1 MNGNELFGNEL
12 PGNKLPGNESSGNE
26 LSGDELLRLEIKKT
40 YPEFQMEVAL
50 KVNRGEIF
58 SLVGPS
64 GCGKTTLLR
73 LIAGLEEPD
82 HGTII
87 LDGREITSLPPAQ
100 RRVGL
105 VFQDYALFPHLTVAG
120 NIEYG
125 LKVQRLPAP
134 ARRQRLTGLLALFG
148 LEGLAHRQI
157 QHLSGGEKQR
167 VALARALAPEP
178 LLLLLDEPFSA
189 LDYSLRQRLRQELK
203 RLQLKL
209 GFTAI
214 FVTHQQEEALSFGGR
229 LGVMENGR
237 LVQAG
242 TAEEV
247 YENPATPFVASF
259 LGEANLLPCSVEEK
273 EGRAQVRLEGLEG
286 AESLEKDLKDPG
298 DQDNDCFTLPLPAEF
313 PPGKYLLMLRPEDLA
328 PGQALAGRV
337 TGKIETLEYLGS
349 GYRLEVRCGAVVIR
363 AFLAKKH
370 RDLREGDRI
379 SLGFDPRQVRLFP
392 ASTPNS
398 GEPSLPVD
406 NPPGI

>member
-1 MNGNELFGNEL
+1 
-12 PGNKLPGNESSGNE
+12 
-26 LSGDELLRLEIKKT
+26 
-40 YPEFQMEVAL
+40 
-50 KVNRGEIF
+50 
-58 SLVGPS
+58 
-64 GCGKTTLLR
+64 
-73 LIAGLEEPD
+73 
-82 HGTII
+82 
-87 LDGREITSLPPAQ
+87 
-100 RRVGL
+100 
-105 VFQDYALFPHLTVAG
+105 
-120 NIEYG
+120 
-125 LKVQRLPAP
+125 LPAP
-134 ARRQRLTGLLALFG
+134 ARRQRLDELLALFG

-203 RLQLKL
+203 KLQEKL

-247 YENPATPFVASF
+247 YENPATPFVAGF
-259 LGEANLLPCSVEEK
+259 LGEANLLPCSVERE
-273 EGRAQVRLEGLEG
+273 EGRAQIRLEGLE
-286 AESLEKDLKDPG
+286 SLENLKGLEDLKDLE
-298 DQDNDCFTLPLPAEF
+298 DQESNDCFTLPLPEEF

-328 PGQALAGRV
+328 PDPALAGRV

-349 GYRLEVRCGAVVIR
+349 GYRLEVRCGAVAIR
-363 AFLAKKH
+363 ALLAKQY
-370 RDLREGDRI
+370 RNLREGDRI
-379 SLGFDPRQVRLFP
+379 TLGFDPRQVRLFP
-392 ASTPNS
+392 VSARN
-398 GEPSLPVD
+398 GGGLSLPVD

>member
-1 MNGNELFGNEL
+1 MNENEL
-12 PGNKLPGNESSGNE
+12 SGNE
-26 LSGDELLRLEIKKT
+26 LSGSEQLCLEIKKA
-40 YPEFQMEVAL
+40 YPEFRMEVAL
-50 KVNRGEIF
+50 QVNRGEIF

-73 LIAGLEEPD
+73 LIAGLEQPD
-82 HGTII
+82 HGVII
-87 LDGREITSLPPAQ
+87 LDGREITNLPPAQ

-125 LKVQRLPAP
+125 LKVQHLPAP
-134 ARRQRLTGLLALFG
+134 ARRQRLAELLALFS

-167 VALARALAPEP
+167 VALARALAPKP

-203 RLQLKL
+203 KLQAKL

-237 LVQAG
+237 LVQTG

-247 YENPATPFVASF
+247 YENPATPFVAGF
-259 LGEANLLPCSVEEK
+259 LGEANLLPCSVEEG
-273 EGRAQVRLEGLEG
+273 EGRARVRLEDDG
-286 AESLEKDLKDPG
+286 
-298 DQDNDCFTLPLPAEF
+298 CFELPLQEDL
-313 PPGKYLLMLRPEDLA
+313 PPGTYLLMVRPEDLS
-328 PGQALAGRV
+328 PGPVLAWRV

-349 GYRLEVRCGAVVIR
+349 GYRLEVRCGAGVIR
-363 AFLAKKH
+363 AFIAKKY
-370 RDLREGDRI
+370 RNLREGDQI
-379 SLGFDPRQVRLFP
+379 TLGFDPRQIRLFP
-392 ASTPNS
+392 VSPQNS
-398 GEPSLPVD
+398 SGPSVPVD
-406 NPPGI
+406 NSPGI

>member
-1 MNGNELFGNEL
+1 MNENEL
-12 PGNKLPGNESSGNE
+12 SGNE
-26 LSGDELLRLEIKKT
+26 LSGSEQLCLEIKKA
-40 YPEFQMEVAL
+40 YPEFRMEVAL
-50 KVNRGEIF
+50 QVNRGEIF

-73 LIAGLEEPD
+73 LIAGLEQPD
-82 HGTII
+82 HGVII
-87 LDGREITSLPPAQ
+87 LDGREITNLPPAQ

-125 LKVQRLPAP
+125 LKVQHLPAP
-134 ARRQRLTGLLALFG
+134 ARRQRLAELLALFS

-167 VALARALAPEP
+167 VALARALAPKP

-203 RLQLKL
+203 KLQAKL

-237 LVQAG
+237 LVQTG

-247 YENPATPFVASF
+247 YENPATPFVAGF
-259 LGEANLLPCSVEEK
+259 LGEANLLPCSVEEG
-273 EGRAQVRLEGLEG
+273 EGRARVRLEGDG
-286 AESLEKDLKDPG
+286 
-298 DQDNDCFTLPLPAEF
+298 CFELPLQEDL
-313 PPGKYLLMLRPEDLA
+313 PPGTYLLMVRPEDLS
-328 PGQALAGRV
+328 PGPVLAWRV

-349 GYRLEVRCGAVVIR
+349 GYRLEVRCGAGVIR
-363 AFLAKKH
+363 AFIAKKY
-370 RDLREGDRI
+370 RNLREGDQI
-379 SLGFDPRQVRLFP
+379 TLGFNPRQIRLFP
-392 ASTPNS
+392 VSPQNS
-398 GEPSLPVD
+398 SGPSVPVD
-406 NPPGI
+406 NSPGI

>member
-1 MNGNELFGNEL
+1 MRENEQ
-12 PGNKLPGNESSGNE
+12 
-26 LSGDELLRLEIKKT
+26 LLRLDIEKA

-50 KVNRGEIF
+50 HVNRGEIF

-73 LIAGLEEPD
+73 LIAGLEQPD
-82 HGTII
+82 RGAII
-87 LDGREITSLPPAQ
+87 LDGREITNLPPAQ

-125 LKVQRLPAP
+125 LKVQRVPAP
-134 ARRQRLTGLLALFG
+134 ARRQRLAGLLELFG

-189 LDYSLRQRLRQELK
+189 LDYNLRQRLRQELK
-203 RLQLKL
+203 RLREKL

-247 YENPATPFVASF
+247 YENPATPFVAGF
-259 LGEANLLPCSVEEK
+259 LGEANLLPCSVEWE
-273 EGRAQVRLEGLEG
+273 EGRARIRLDG
-286 AESLEKDLKDPG
+286 
-298 DQDNDCFTLPLPAEF
+298 NDCFELPLTEEFQPAGF
-313 PPGKYLLMLRPEDLA
+313 PAGKYLLMLRPEDLS
-328 PGQALAGRV
+328 PDPVLAWRV

-349 GYRLEVRCGAVVIR
+349 GYRLEVRCGAGVVR
-363 AFLAKKH
+363 AFLAKKY
-370 RDLREGDRI
+370 RNLREGDRI
-379 SLGFDPRQVRLFP
+379 FLGFDPRQVRLFP
-392 ASTPNS
+392 VSSPDGGGSSPPADNS
-398 GEPSLPVD
+398 PE
-406 NPPGI
+406 I